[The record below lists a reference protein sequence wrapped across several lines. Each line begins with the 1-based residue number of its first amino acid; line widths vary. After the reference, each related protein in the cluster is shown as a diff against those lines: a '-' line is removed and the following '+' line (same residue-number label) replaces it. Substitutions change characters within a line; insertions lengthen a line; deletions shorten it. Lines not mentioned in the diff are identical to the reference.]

1 MANGYALARA
11 SRVGKQQPEVAM
23 SCMAISTEELMK
35 GAKIKIASSAKK
47 RRRRKW
53 PRFV

>member
-1 MANGYALARA
+1 
-11 SRVGKQQPEVAM
+11 
-23 SCMAISTEELMK
+23 MAISTEELMK